1 MMSLRDQKAQRLH
14 CALANY
20 MILTG
25 IDESSYPE
33 LPTPDTPWM
42 METRSRDEIIN
53 SDSPHE
59 CRAGDKVIAGCD
71 CWNEGDD
78 FEQFKEDQGG
88 FLKLQCIV

>member
-1 MMSLRDQKAQRLH
+1 MRDRLDCAQ
-14 CALANY
+14 ANY

-33 LPTPDTPWM
+33 LPTYTPWM
-42 METRSRDEIIN
+42 METVSRDEVIN
-53 SDSPHE
+53 SDWPHE

-71 CWNEGDD
+71 CWNDGND

-88 FLKLQCIV
+88 F

>member
-1 MMSLRDQKAQRLH
+1 MSLRDQKAQRLK

-33 LPTPDTPWM
+33 LPRPHTPWM
-42 METRSRDEIIN
+42 METVSRDEVIN
-53 SDSPHE
+53 SDWPHH

-71 CWNEGDD
+71 CWNEGND

-88 FLKLQCIV
+88 F

>member
-1 MMSLRDQKAQRLH
+1 MSLRNQKEPRLK

-33 LPTPDTPWM
+33 LPTDTPWM
-42 METRSRDEIIN
+42 METVSRDEVIN
-53 SDSPHE
+53 SDWPHH
-59 CRAGDKVIAGCD
+59 CRAGDKVIDGCD
-71 CWNEGDD
+71 CWNEGND

-88 FLKLQCIV
+88 F